1 MTTSVAPERFKH
13 EQAIETITNPKLCN
27 AIKYAQDVY
36 KASQHA
42 PKPQKNTHPCNL

>member
-36 KASQHA
+36 KASQHVL
-42 PKPQKNTHPCNL
+42 KPQKKNHPYKL